1 MLIPNCYSVILDRD
15 KTINEDPGYLNDPAN
30 VKLMQH
36 AAKGISLLNKFGV
49 RVFVASNQSG
59 IARGLITT
67 AQLGAVNNRITE
79 LLAKENAHVGG
90 FFICP
95 HADEDNCDCR
105 KPKSGLIKQII
116 NKEKIDPFKTFLV
129 GDRAR
134 DIECGKEFSMRGILV
149 GPDEVNLSPNTVFR
163 AAHLEE
169 AATYILEAIFDET
182 TNTKIFLNAE
192 DFFPQLEELKSTQK
206 KIVFTNGC
214 FDLLHSGHAQLL
226 SYARTL
232 GDYLVLGLNSDRSV
246 RALKGKTRPLNNAL
260 DRARLLAQLPYVDA
274 VVVFDEDTP
283 IELLKK
289 IAPDIQVKGGDYIKE
304 ELPEYKVMRS
314 MGKEIVIVPFRKG
327 YSTTNIIERMRL

>member
-1 MLIPNCYSVILDRD
+1 MLIPNRYSVILDRD
-15 KTINEDPGYLNDPAN
+15 KTINEDPGYLNDPAK
-30 VKLMQH
+30 VKLMPH

-67 AQLGAVNNRITE
+67 TQLGTVNNRITE

-304 ELPEYKVMRS
+304 ELPEYKVMRT